1 MARLVGIDLPKNKR
15 IIIGIQYIFGIGPKI
30 AKDILLQ
37 AKISE
42 NLLIKDLSED
52 DIVKLRSELAN
63 IEVEGDLRRRVH
75 QNIQRLKNINCYK
88 GYRHK
93 LNLPVRGQ
101 KTKTN
106 ARTKR
111 GKRIAIAGKKK
122 VTK

>member
-1 MARLVGIDLPKNKR
+1 MIAHTILTET
-15 IIIGIQYIFGIGPKI
+15 KI
-30 AKDILLQ
+30 N
-37 AKISE
+37 E
-42 NLLIKDLSED
+42 NIKVKDLTEED
-52 DIVKLRSELAN
+52 VLKLRSA
-63 IEVEGDLRRRVH
+63 ITKQEVEGDLRRRVF
-75 QNIQRLKNINCYK
+75 QNIQRLKNINCYR